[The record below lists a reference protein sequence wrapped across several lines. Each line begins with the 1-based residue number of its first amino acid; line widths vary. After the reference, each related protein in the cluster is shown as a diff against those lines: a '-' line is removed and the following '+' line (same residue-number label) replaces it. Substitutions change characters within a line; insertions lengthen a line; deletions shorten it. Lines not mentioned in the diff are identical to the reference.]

1 MRKAGTDLIMNN
13 YIDKHGRWHTKPVTE
28 SDPYPTNNAYIYSF
42 YAQMVGIPVKFD
54 QTVIEELLFLR
65 FKPISRHPGGYHI
78 PISHDEYVGLAGSD
92 TGLDQGRADRIVEF
106 GKKNYFQYC
115 DLKGFVPTPFYKLNI
130 HNVIE
135 GFEELKNEENPRTAV
150 IKYPSIWNI
159 AFWHRPEH
167 QYFYYRCANRS
178 PGIVRTLVFIGASL
192 FTIRKK
198 GQTSVMLGFKLLKL
212 MEKPNLADHF
222 VNLVMNKYG
231 DFKGAAIKYFPKDHP
246 ILMRLLK

>member
-1 MRKAGTDLIMNN
+1 MNN

-42 YAQMVGIPVKFD
+42 YAKQVGLSVSFSLEILGQLGSLETLVL
-54 QTVIEELLFLR
+54 T
-65 FKPISRHPGGYHI
+65 RHPGSYHV
-78 PISHDEYVGLAGSD
+78 PISHDEYVGVC
-92 TGLDQGRADRIVEF
+92 GLNKHWANSSVNYGN
-106 GKKNYFQYC
+106 KNYFQYC

-135 GFEELKNEENPRTAV
+135 GFDELKNEENPRTAV

-178 PGIVRTLVFIGASL
+178 PGIIRTLVFIGASL

-212 MEKPNLADHF
+212 MEKPNLADRL

-246 ILMRLLK
+246 ILTRLLK